1 MRVELT
7 RPIGHYPLKVAR
19 LPIPPPGQVLNRA
32 TDGTRTRDLD
42 LGKVALYQL
51 SYCRI
56 KKQPQILIAGTKV
69 VLFFEPAKFLEL
81 FLMFLSII
89 FELTEGEKLLLQ
101 FN

>member
-1 MRVELT
+1 MR
-7 RPIGHYPLKVAR
+7 LK
-19 LPIPPPGQVLNRA
+19 PGA

-69 VLFFEPAKFLEL
+69 VLFFEPAKFLVI
-81 FLMFLSII
+81 FLLFLSII
-89 FELTEGEKLLLQ
+89 FEFAKGEELLL
-101 FN
+101 